1 MHYALPLGQVGTN
14 GYITFGSSVYTEYRN
29 GVFPGTSG
37 TQYIVAA
44 FWDDIDPAKGGW
56 ITYEVFQSGDF
67 LDSVNAYIKRKRPTS
82 FQGTWMLV
90 ASYEKVNPFS
100 GTGEVGNNIVIWLIL
115 TEYNTIL
122 YRTPFKSS

>member
-56 ITYEVFQSGDF
+56 ITYEVLQSGDF
-67 LDSVNAYIKRKRPTS
+67 LDSVNAEKETNIISRHMDVSSQLRKG
-82 FQGTWMLV
+82 Q
-90 ASYEKVNPFS
+90 PFFWNRR
-100 GTGEVGNNIVIWLIL
+100 GRN
-115 TEYNTIL
+115 
-122 YRTPFKSS
+122 